1 MTKDQMHQEHE
12 RLKRVL
18 EEREPRAAASSIPQ
32 NRDGLKQRIAALAK
46 KLDAGEASTNA

>member
-1 MTKDQMHQEHE
+1 MTEDQMCEEHE

-18 EEREPRAAASSIPQ
+18 EEHETRAAANGMPR

-46 KLDAGEASTNA
+46 KLGADNV